1 MTRRLV
7 RVSVI
12 AGALL
17 VLSAAPVMA
26 THTHVMRVGNGEC
39 VVIAASGH
47 EDEVVLPLPVWSN
60 PNVDAGSSD
69 TTRMHPLHVLVHT
82 GVPGEHSGLA
92 VYGSDAGNAL
102 CSAGHVAN

>member
-1 MTRRLV
+1 VNRRLV
-7 RVSVI
+7 RAPVI

-17 VLSAAPVMA
+17 ALSAAPALA
-26 THTHVMRVGNGEC
+26 THTHVMQVGNEEC

-47 EDEVVLPLPVWSN
+47 EDEVVLPLPVWNN

-82 GVPGEHSGLA
+82 GVPGDHGALA

-102 CSAGHVAN
+102 CSAGYVGD